1 MPKWLLRWILNILAI
16 MATAYLI
23 PNFDVKSWWAAIVG
37 SIVLAIL
44 NALVRPI
51 IILFTLPINLLTLGL
66 FTLVING
73 FILWITARVVDG
85 FVIGGFG
92 TAIIAALVL
101 TIVSSIVN
109 WFVED

>member
-1 MPKWLLRWILNILAI
+1 